1 MKINAN
7 LIRTGNIIRHEEKM
21 YQVLETSTIKPGKGG
36 AYIQVE
42 MRDIVSGLKNHER
55 WRTSES
61 VEKLNSE
68 EIPVTFLFS
77 DENSIMVMRDDDYE
91 QIEIDKSLINEKFSL
106 LSDGMKLLIEF
117 VDEKIV
123 GLKLPKNLEVIIQ
136 EADAVIKGQTSSS
149 SYKPAL
155 TTKGVKIL
163 VPPHIKQ
170 GDKIVIQSE
179 NLEYVEKSKN

>member
-7 LIRTGNIIRHEEKM
+7 LIRAGNIIKYEEKM

-36 AYIQVE
+36 AYVQVE

-55 WRTSES
+55 WRSSES
-61 VEKLNSE
+61 IEKLNSE
-68 EIPVTFLFS
+68 EIPATYLFS

-91 QIEIDKSLINEKFSL
+91 QIEIDKSLINEKFCL

-123 GLKLPKNLEVIIQ
+123 GLKLPKNLEVIIE

-149 SYKPAL
+149 SYKPAV
-155 TTKGVKIL
+155 TTKGVKVL

-170 GDKIVIQSE
+170 GDKIIIQSE